1 MNNKPQ
7 FNAIAD
13 QNTSEHK
20 EGQRPALTDMEEE
33 EKAEEKAEDEKAEEE
48 EKTEEEE
55 EKAEDDEEAEILLR
69 GRQTQSS

>member
-1 MNNKPQ
+1 MNNRPQ

-33 EKAEEKAEDEKAEEE
+33 EKAEEV

-69 GRQTQSS
+69 GRHTQSS

>member
-20 EGQRPALTDMEEE
+20 EGQRPALTDVEEE
-33 EKAEEKAEDEKAEEE
+33 EKAEED

-55 EKAEDDEEAEILLR
+55 EKADDDEEAEILLR
-69 GRQTQSS
+69 GRHAQSS

>member
-20 EGQRPALTDMEEE
+20 EGQRPALTDEEE
-33 EKAEEKAEDEKAEEE
+33 EEKAEEE